1 MAALS
6 NLPAVEDI
14 QKVRHKAK
22 NALEGASPCAKAA
35 FKALF
40 DYLVTQKKLSQARFS
55 YLSPDATTGLITA
68 NDGQAI
74 GAGTATLYAV
84 YGQKQADATASYL
97 IIFDNGTDDNL
108 STSTG
113 PTLSLPFEEA
123 SVAAGEKTESFWMN
137 PRGTAIA
144 NGLRAASVTDAD
156 GYTISSA
163 AADAPFGFVIS
174 GA

>member
-6 NLPAVEDI
+6 ALASVEDI

-22 NALEGASPCAKAA
+22 NALAGASPAAKAI
-35 FKALF
+35 FKDLF
-40 DYLVTQKKLSQARFS
+40 DYLVTQKKISQARFS
-55 YLSPDATTGLITA
+55 YLTPSSLVTA
-68 NDGQAI
+68 DDGQAI
-74 GAGTATLYAV
+74 GAGTATIYGV
-84 YGQKQADATASYL
+84 YGAKQVDATASYL

-123 SVAAGEKTESFWMN
+123 SVSAGEVTESIWVN

-144 NGLRAASVTDAD
+144 NGLRAASVTDMD

-163 AADAPFGFVIS
+163 AADAPYGFLIS
-174 GA
+174 AA